1 MLLVA
6 QGSSEDLSD
15 GGYFVKI
22 VEGML
27 PGEIFSRGM
36 QHQPGY
42 DLFPHQCS
50 RHQAHY
56 NYCTPRHL
64 WFSGLSG
71 TVYWCQG
78 TCSCYMPS

>member
-36 QHQPGY
+36 QHSLVMTSSHINAA
-42 DLFPHQCS
+42 DTKHTIIIVL
-50 RHQAHY
+50 
-56 NYCTPRHL
+56 
-64 WFSGLSG
+64 
-71 TVYWCQG
+71 
-78 TCSCYMPS
+78 